1 MSFCGFL
8 FTPVLV
14 WIFTL
19 IIPIHVLL
27 RKLRACD
34 KCNKCLSESKPMVEI
49 VVFLSCATT
58 PETKPP
64 QERSPLWLEMASSFS
79 GTWRPSSWRGS
90 RFRDS
95 EISGSAPDF
104 FVNSLVFDVI
114 LIQFP
119 TFSYYTIFFLLPT
132 WKEHLMLQLKYCDI
146 YLIIYLYP
154 VDEMKTFTRIKS
166 NMTKKSAETSALIPD
181 DQFW

>member
-49 VVFLSCATT
+49 VFLSCATT

-90 RFRDS
+90 RFR
-95 EISGSAPDF
+95 EARFLARLQISLSIPCLSSWF
-104 FVNSLVFDVI
+104 WSSFLHC
-114 LIQFP
+114 
-119 TFSYYTIFFLLPT
+119 FLLSSD
-132 WKEHLMLQLKYCDI
+132 LKRAFNVSTSI
-146 YLIIYLYP
+146 MWYLPDNLP
-154 VDEMKTFTRIKS
+154 LSCWWNENFTRIKS
-166 NMTKKSAETSALIPD
+166 DETKKSAETSAFGPAILSST
-181 DQFW
+181 FGS